1 MIVAGCDVGS
11 LTTKAVILN
20 QKTILGYALVSS
32 SFRPEE
38 SAQDV
43 MDKALA
49 SSGLSMNDIMFCVGT
64 GYGRE
69 RIPFVGKAVS
79 EIACH
84 AKGAHWLMPS
94 VRTVID
100 IGGQDCKAI
109 RLDTRGNVVKF
120 FTNDKCAAGTGRF
133 LEVMARIL
141 GVSLDELG
149 MLSSHAGEPLLLA
162 STCTVWA
169 QAEVIHHLNARKS
182 KADIAAAINQA
193 MAGRVA
199 ILARSVGI
207 EKDLCMT
214 GGVAKNTGVV
224 SALERL
230 LGVGIRRLRIDPQLI
245 GALGAAVFA
254 RENMEGAR
262 A

>member
-20 QKTILGYALVSS
+20 RKSILGQAIISS
-32 SFRPEE
+32 TFRPEE
-38 SAQDV
+38 SAREV
-43 MDKALA
+43 MDTALA
-49 SSGLSMNDIMFCVGT
+49 SSGLSMKDIEFCVGT
-64 GYGRE
+64 GYGRD

-84 AKGAHWLMPS
+84 AKGSHWLMPS
-94 VRTVID
+94 VRTVVD

-109 RLDTRGNVVKF
+109 KLDARGNVLKF

-133 LEVMARIL
+133 LEVMAKIL

-149 MLSSHAGEPLLLA
+149 QLSAQAKNPLHLA

-169 QAEVIHHLNARKS
+169 QAEVIHHLNAKMS
-182 KADIAAAINQA
+182 KADIASAINQA
-193 MAGRVA
+193 MSGRVA

-207 EKDLCMT
+207 EKDVCMT
-214 GGVAKNTGVV
+214 GGVAKNIGVV
-224 SALERL
+224 ASLEKL
-230 LGVGIRRLRIDPQLI
+230 LNVTIRRLKVDPQLI

-254 RENMEGAR
+254 RERMEGAS
-262 A
+262 

>member
-20 QKTILGYALVSS
+20 QKTILGHALVGS
-32 SFRPEE
+32 SFKPEE
-38 SAQDV
+38 SAREV

-49 SSGLSMNDIMFCVGT
+49 SSGLSLNDIMFCVGT
-64 GYGRE
+64 GYGRD
-69 RIPFVGKAVS
+69 RIPFVSKAVS

-84 AKGAHWLMPS
+84 AKGSHWLMPS

-109 RLDTRGNVVKF
+109 KLDARGNVVKF

-133 LEVMARIL
+133 LEVMAKIL
-141 GVSLDELG
+141 GVTLDELG
-149 MLSSHAGEPLLLA
+149 RLSLQAVEPLLLA

-169 QAEVIHHLNARKS
+169 QAEVIHHLNTKKS

-230 LGVGIRRLRIDPQLI
+230 LGVGIRRLRMDPQLI
-245 GALGAAVFA
+245 GALGAAAFA
-254 RENMEGAR
+254 REKMEGTSA
-262 A
+262 

>member
-20 QKTILGYALVSS
+20 RKSILGQAIISS
-32 SFRPEE
+32 TFRPED
-38 SAQDV
+38 SAREV
-43 MDKALA
+43 MDRALE
-49 SSGLSMNDIMFCVGT
+49 SSGLSMKEVSFCVGT

-109 RLDTRGNVVKF
+109 KLDAKGNVVKF

-133 LEVMARIL
+133 LEVMAKIL

-149 MLSSHAGEPLLLA
+149 RLSNQAGEPLQLA

-169 QAEVIHHLNARKS
+169 QAEVIHHLNAKKS
-182 KADIAAAINQA
+182 KADIAASVNRAR
-193 MAGRVA
+193 AGRVA

-207 EKDLCMT
+207 EKDVCMT
-214 GGVAKNTGVV
+214 GGVAKNIGVV
-224 SALERL
+224 ASLEKL
-230 LGVGIRRLRIDPQLI
+230 LGISIRRLRQDPQII

-254 RENMEGAR
+254 RERMEGALK
-262 A
+262 